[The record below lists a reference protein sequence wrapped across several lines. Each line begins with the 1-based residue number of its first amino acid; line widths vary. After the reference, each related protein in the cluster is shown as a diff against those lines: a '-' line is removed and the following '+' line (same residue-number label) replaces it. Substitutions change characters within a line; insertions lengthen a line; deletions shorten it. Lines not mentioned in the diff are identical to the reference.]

1 MQSVQREL
9 AEKPDPARAEQ
20 LRKQQRNLQKDISRY
35 QLHLAQY
42 EVCRKKVTEFEN
54 SLRYKDGRCLL
65 LRDFVN
71 QYNEEGGHVKNL
83 NFVKIARAGWTA
95 ARAKDQQLLLG

>member
-65 LRDFVN
+65 LRDVN